1 MTSVLTIEGKEYV
14 PAIIA
19 GKHFGYTKDYLLML
33 IKQGHIEGQ
42 KIGNKWYVNIP
53 SAEKHFRVAK
63 AKREIRKKEISR
75 ERKAELRSYAH
86 ANKVTGKVAKK
97 TSSHHSSLALGA
109 LAVMVIAFS
118 ISAASVSGVPQQQAA
133 VREGVGFFEN
143 IARAVYDFVM
153 PSHTVMVEVAHPA
166 TTSVPM
172 EKTAVSAH
180 VGTTTYT
187 SIVVAPDELFT
198 ATTIESIQDSFS
210 DPVTVEVD
218 PENPNTGI
226 IIPVFKDGEKGEE
239 YRFLLVPVTKPAT
252 TT

>member
-1 MTSVLTIEGKEYV
+1 MSSVLIIGGKEFV
-14 PAIIA
+14 PALAA

-53 SAEKHFRVAK
+53 SAERHFRVAK
-63 AKREIRKKEISR
+63 AKREVRKKQVSQ
-75 ERKAELRSYAH
+75 ERKEELRRSH
-86 ANKVTGKVAKK
+86 KTQKSVRK
-97 TSSHHSSLALGA
+97 TSARRTPLALGA
-109 LAVMVIAFS
+109 LAVVVIAFS
-118 ISAASVSGVPQQQAA
+118 MSVASISGVQGQQAA
-133 VREGVGFFEN
+133 VSEGTGFFESVV
-143 IARAVYDFVM
+143 RAVYDFLM
-153 PSHTVMVEVAHPA
+153 PSRTEVVTVTLPA

-172 EKTAVSAH
+172 EESAVSAH

-198 ATTIESIQDSFS
+198 TTTIASIQDSFS
-210 DPVTVEVD
+210 DPVTVAVD

-226 IIPVFKDGEKGEE
+226 ITPVFKDGEQGED
-239 YRFLLVPVTKPAT
+239 YRFLMVPVTKPAT

>member
-14 PAIIA
+14 PATIA

-53 SAEKHFRVAK
+53 SAEKHFRIARE
-63 AKREIRKKEISR
+63 KRAVRKKQISR
-75 ERKAELRSYAH
+75 ERKEELRAH
-86 ANKVTGKVAKK
+86 TKIRK
-97 TSSHHSSLALGA
+97 TAQKESTPHSSLVFGA
-109 LAVMVIAFS
+109 LAVLVIAFS
-118 ISAASVSGVPQQQAA
+118 ISAVSVTGVSPQQAA
-133 VREGVGFFEN
+133 AREGSGFFES

-153 PSHTVMVEVAHPA
+153 PSHTEKIEVVNVSYQA
-166 TTSVPM
+166 TTAIPM
-172 EKTAVSAH
+172 EETAVSAF
-180 VGTTTYT
+180 VGTTTHT
-187 SIVVAPDELFT
+187 SIIVAPDELFT

-210 DPVTVEVD
+210 DPVTVSVD

-226 IIPVFKDGEKGEE
+226 ITPVFKDGEQGED
-239 YRFLLVPVTKPAT
+239 YRFLMVPVTKPAT

>member
-1 MTSVLTIEGKEYV
+1 MSSVLIIDGKEFV
-14 PAIIA
+14 TALAA

-53 SAEKHFRVAK
+53 SAERHFRIARE
-63 AKREIRKKEISR
+63 KREARKKQVSR
-75 ERKAELRSYAH
+75 ERKEELRQH
-86 ANKVTGKVAKK
+86 ARIQKPVRKVSPRRRAP
-97 TSSHHSSLALGA
+97 LALGA
-109 LAVMVIAFS
+109 LAVLVIAFS
-118 ISAASVSGVPQQQAA
+118 ISAASLTGVPQQQAS
-133 VREGVGFFEN
+133 VSEGVGFFES

-153 PSHTVMVEVAHPA
+153 PSQTKVVEVVVPA
-166 TTSVPM
+166 TTSVPV
-172 EKTAVSAH
+172 EEAAVSAH

-210 DPVTVEVD
+210 DPVTVSID

-226 IIPVFKDGEKGEE
+226 ITPVFKDGEQGED
-239 YRFLLVPVTKPAT
+239 YRFLMVPVTKPAT

>member
-14 PAIIA
+14 PATIA

-33 IKQGHIEGQ
+33 IKQGHIDGQ

-75 ERKAELRSYAH
+75 ERKEELRTH
-86 ANKVTGKVAKK
+86 TKTRKTIQKK
-97 TSSHHSSLALGA
+97 STRRAPLALGA
-109 LAVMVIAFS
+109 LAVVVIAFS
-118 ISAASVSGVPQQQAA
+118 ISAAQVNGVPQQQAA
-133 VREGVGFFEN
+133 VSEGVGFFEN

-153 PSHTVMVEVAHPA
+153 PSRTEVVSVSHPA
-166 TTSVPM
+166 TTQIPV
-172 EKTAVSAH
+172 EETAVSVF
-180 VGTTTYT
+180 VGTTTHT
-187 SIVVAPDELFT
+187 SIIVAPDELFT

-210 DPVTVEVD
+210 DPVTVVVD
-218 PENPNTGI
+218 PLNPNTGI
-226 IIPVFKDGEKGEE
+226 ITPVFKEGKQGED
-239 YRFLLVPVTKPAT
+239 YRFLMVPVTQSAT